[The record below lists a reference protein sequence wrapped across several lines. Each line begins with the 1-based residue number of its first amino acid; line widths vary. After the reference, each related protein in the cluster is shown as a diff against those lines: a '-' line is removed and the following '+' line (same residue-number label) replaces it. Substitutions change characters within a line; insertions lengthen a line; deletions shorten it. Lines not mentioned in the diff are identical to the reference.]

1 MKYITTT
8 IITLI
13 LFSMTLFA
21 QNTEKQEEEADKNT
35 EKVTG
40 PGISFDKTEHNYGTI
55 ERKANG
61 ECIFTLTNNGDEPL
75 VLTNVKSSC
84 GCAAVSWPRK
94 PVKPDDSKEIKIRY
108 DTKRLGSFSK
118 SIKVYSNA
126 TDAPVVLKI
135 KGTVEK
141 K

>member
-21 QNTEKQEEEADKNT
+21 QNTEKQEEEADTNT

-40 PGISFDKTEHNYGTI
+40 PGISFDKTEHDYGTI

-61 ECIFTLTNNGDEPL
+61 DCTFTLTNNGTKPL
-75 VLTNVKSSC
+75 ILTNVQSSC
-84 GCAAVSWPRK
+84 GCAAVSWPQR
-94 PVKPDDSKEIKIRY
+94 PIKPDDSKEITIRY
-108 DTKRLGSFSK
+108 DTKRVGSFSK
-118 SIKVYSNA
+118 SIKVYNNA
-126 TDAPVVLKI
+126 TDAPVVLTI

-141 K
+141 

>member
-1 MKYITTT
+1 MKHLA
-8 IITLI
+8 ITLI
-13 LFSMTLFA
+13 LCVFSIGLMA
-21 QNTEKQEEEADKNT
+21 QNSDNPDNDK
-35 EKVTG
+35 KSG
-40 PGISFDKTEHNYGTI
+40 PDISFDKTEHDYGTI
-55 ERKANG
+55 ARKSNG
-61 ECIFTLTNNGDEPL
+61 DCTFTLTNKGNEPL

-94 PVKPDDSKEIKIRY
+94 PVKPGDSAEIKIRY

-118 SIKVYSNA
+118 SIKVYNNA
-126 TDAPVVLKI
+126 TDAPVELTI